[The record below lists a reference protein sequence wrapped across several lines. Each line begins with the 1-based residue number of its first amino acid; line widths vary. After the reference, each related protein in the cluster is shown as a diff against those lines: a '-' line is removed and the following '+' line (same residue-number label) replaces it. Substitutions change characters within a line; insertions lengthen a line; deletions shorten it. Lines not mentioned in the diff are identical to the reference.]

1 MLKSQT
7 SMLDL
12 LEKIK
17 AGLTKDEAILDV
29 REISEYIQG
38 HVPGSINVPLSI
50 IASKAEDLKR
60 YKTLYVHCQ
69 AGRRSQMAVKTLE
82 TMGLNNMVCI
92 SDGGFADWAM
102 AGYPVER

>member
-1 MLKSQT
+1 MKSNT

-12 LEKIK
+12 LTKIK
-17 AGLTKDEAILDV
+17 TGLEKDEAILDV
-29 REISEYIQG
+29 REVDEFRIC

-50 IASKAEDLKR
+50 IANKAEDLRK

-82 TMGLNNMVCI
+82 AMGLNNMVCI

-102 AGYPVER
+102 AGYPVEK